1 MWSLVTVAPGN
12 DTNILCLLY
21 TSSAFQPSV
30 VMDQLTFLLFAIHCG
45 LTFSK
50 YNDNELLEKENLK
63 MTYKTQSHRLGI
75 RLNRHTALLWVWL
88 SRRPHTAWNVST
100 GIEGLGLKASSRWWA
115 EPSMP
120 GTTGISLCTLF
131 PSSVLL
137 WNQAVGTCEKLVWG
151 EGKKFENG
159 R

>member
-1 MWSLVTVAPGN
+1 MVLGYGGPGKRHKHSVSSLHKQCLPTVCCDG
-12 DTNILCLLY
+12 
-21 TSSAFQPSV
+21 SV
-30 VMDQLTFLLFAIHCG
+30 NFSLICNPLW
-45 LTFSK
+45 TFSK

-115 EPSMP
+115 EPSTP
-120 GTTGISLCTLF
+120 GTTGISLSTLF